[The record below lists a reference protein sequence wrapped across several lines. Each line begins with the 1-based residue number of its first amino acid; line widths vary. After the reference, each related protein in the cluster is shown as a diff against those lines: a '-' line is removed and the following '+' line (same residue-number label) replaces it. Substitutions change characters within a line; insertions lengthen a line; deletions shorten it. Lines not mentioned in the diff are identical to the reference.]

1 MYSCKNPELE
11 KTRLRIFATSEL
23 KRCDSM
29 IIFQPSVS
37 SLRPWQPPVLWIRRW
52 SGDSVQLPLARS
64 AFEADRLAN
73 GRVVLRVGQ
82 GDAACANFRLN
93 FHGGLLFLS
102 FGFLDDVSG

>member
-1 MYSCKNPELE
+1 VISCELTNPQFRLYDHGNLLYIW
-11 KTRLRIFATSEL
+11 TRRGSGV
-23 KRCDSM
+23 S
-29 IIFQPSVS
+29 FQ
-37 SLRPWQPPVLWIRRW
+37 LQ
-52 SGDSVQLPLARS
+52 LARS
-64 AFEADRLAN
+64 ALEADRLAN